1 MAIITLDEVK
11 DILSIDGDSYDND
24 IDRLIPYVQDDVC
37 EYCNNY
43 FQDQYVYRDSPSYI
57 SFVRGTTGD
66 SGDVIKDADSL
77 FLEKG
82 FLSDMDITVEGGYSN
97 AGIHHVTSAAAGQ
110 LKLDSTGE
118 LISQDPA
125 DTLDNNWIG
134 DIKISRVKWPR
145 AIKLP
150 VAQMIHYL
158 IEHPRPSDIKSET
171 IDDYSV
177 TYVGSHTY
185 PDRVVHGLRKYR
197 RAIVI

>member
-43 FQDQYVYRDSPSYI
+43 FQDKYVYRDSPSYI

-66 SGDVIKDADSL
+66 S
-77 FLEKG
+77 
-82 FLSDMDITVEGGYSN
+82 GYSN

-118 LISQDPA
+118 LISQDPD
-125 DTLDNNWIG
+125 DTQDNNWIG

-185 PDRVVHGLRKYR
+185 PDRVVQGLRKYR